1 MARQCRM
8 MDIRQSTYHWA
19 NHALIVEILTRKMKE
34 IIHKFWRRRFAT
46 LFFLTAVGFGYLC
59 LTTIVGYE
67 QALLMAQSE
76 HGSRRAEM
84 DQQQVQIDLLIKKE
98 IEKRRQIERLQ
109 ASVEQLKK
117 ENSELR
123 IELDK
128 KQDKP
133 KKRRG

>member
-1 MARQCRM
+1 
-8 MDIRQSTYHWA
+8 
-19 NHALIVEILTRKMKE
+19 MKE
-34 IIHKFWRRRFAT
+34 IIYKFWRRRFAI

-76 HGSRRAEM
+76 HGSRRVEM

-98 IEKRRQIERLQ
+98 IEKRRQIEKLQ
-109 ASVEQLKK
+109 ASIEQLKK
-117 ENSELR
+117 ENSDLR

-133 KKRRG
+133 KRRK

>member
-1 MARQCRM
+1 MARPCRM
-8 MDIRQSTYHWA
+8 MDIRQSTYHWV
-19 NHALIVEILTRKMKE
+19 NHALIAETLTRKMRE
-34 IIHKFWRRRFAT
+34 TIHKFWRRRFAI

-98 IEKRRQIERLQ
+98 VEKRRQIERLQ
-109 ASVEQLKK
+109 ASIEQLKK

-133 KKRRG
+133 KKRRP

>member
-1 MARQCRM
+1 M
-8 MDIRQSTYHWA
+8 
-19 NHALIVEILTRKMKE
+19 
-34 IIHKFWRRRFAT
+34 
-46 LFFLTAVGFGYLC
+46 GFGYLC

-109 ASVEQLKK
+109 ASIEQLKR

-128 KQDKP
+128 KQDKL
-133 KKRRG
+133 KKRKG